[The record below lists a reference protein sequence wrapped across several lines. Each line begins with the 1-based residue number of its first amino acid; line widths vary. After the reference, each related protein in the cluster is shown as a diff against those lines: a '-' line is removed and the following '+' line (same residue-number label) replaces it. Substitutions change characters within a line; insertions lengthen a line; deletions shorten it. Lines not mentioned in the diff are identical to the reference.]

1 MRFYCG
7 FAPGGTADLLCR
19 ILADAVTPEVGQ
31 KVIVDTKTGA
41 SGFIAN
47 ETVANAAPD
56 GRTIGL
62 AAMAAMCVA
71 PVMPGQK
78 LPINVDTDLT
88 PIANIAGVY
97 NMLVFGKHVAFRT
110 VPELIEHA
118 RKNPGKLS
126 YASAGNG
133 TSQHLAGELFQ
144 KMAGV
149 KLLHVPYRGGAPAI
163 QDMVAGNC
171 DMMFG
176 NMPEFLGQIGGGGL
190 IPIAF
195 GSPHVSPLFPN
206 LPLISQYLPGF
217 EVVNWFAVFGSK
229 GLPADLVAVWNKALR
244 AAVAKPD
251 VQKRFVENGM
261 DTVIG
266 SPEELKATIFA
277 DRKKWADVIKEAGI
291 RGGLGA
297 SGCASLRAAR
307 RIFLRVDVI
316 RSSLRA
322 MEWRAPSQTEPKT
335 CRSRRHTT
343 ARCITKSSTRSRR
356 GSRRREAILFHHG
369 IGGSAGIWAGWQPAL
384 ADGLPD
390 GHLRH
395 ARVRTVGYSG
405 GGLCL
410 VARSP
415 GRGSVRGGR
424 RGRVETISSRGRV
437 RSAARWRWPPHWR
450 GPSGSPRSPSAT
462 APISAPRSSGS
473 RPGGASSTQAG

>member
-1 MRFYCG
+1 MKRRIFVGAGVAALAGAPVWAQTKIGGDVRFYCG
-7 FAPGGTADLLCR
+7 G
-19 ILADAVTPEVGQ
+19 
-31 KVIVDTKTGA
+31 
-41 SGFIAN
+41 
-47 ETVANAAPD
+47 APD

-97 NMLVFGKHVAFRT
+97 NMLVFGKHVPFRT
-110 VPELIEHA
+110 VPELIEQA

-195 GSPHVSPLFPN
+195 GSPHPSPLFPN

-229 GLPADLVAVWNKALR
+229 GLPADLVGAWNKALR

-266 SPEELKATIFA
+266 SPEELKATIVA
-277 DRKKWADVIKEAGI
+277 DRKKWAAVIQEAGI
-291 RGGLGA
+291 R
-297 SGCASLRAAR
+297 
-307 RIFLRVDVI
+307 
-316 RSSLRA
+316 
-322 MEWRAPSQTEPKT
+322 
-335 CRSRRHTT
+335 
-343 ARCITKSSTRSRR
+343 
-356 GSRRREAILFHHG
+356 
-369 IGGSAGIWAGWQPAL
+369 
-384 ADGLPD
+384 AD
-390 GHLRH
+390 
-395 ARVRTVGYSG
+395 
-405 GGLCL
+405 
-410 VARSP
+410 
-415 GRGSVRGGR
+415 
-424 RGRVETISSRGRV
+424 
-437 RSAARWRWPPHWR
+437 
-450 GPSGSPRSPSAT
+450 
-462 APISAPRSSGS
+462 
-473 RPGGASSTQAG
+473 

>member
-1 MRFYCG
+1 MKRRIFVGAGVAALAGAPVWAQSKIGGDVRFYCG

-47 ETVANAAPD
+47 ETVANGAPD

-97 NMLVFGKHVAFRT
+97 NMLVFGKHVPFRT
-110 VPELIEHA
+110 VPELIEQA

-144 KMAGV
+144 KMASV

-195 GSPHVSPLFPN
+195 GSPHPSPLFPN
-206 LPLISQYLPGF
+206 LPVISKYLPGF

-229 GLPADLVAVWNKALR
+229 GLPADLVGAWNKALR

-266 SPEELKATIFA
+266 SPEELKATIVA
-277 DRKKWADVIKEAGI
+277 DRKKWAAVIQEAGI
-291 RGGLGA
+291 R
-297 SGCASLRAAR
+297 
-307 RIFLRVDVI
+307 
-316 RSSLRA
+316 
-322 MEWRAPSQTEPKT
+322 
-335 CRSRRHTT
+335 
-343 ARCITKSSTRSRR
+343 
-356 GSRRREAILFHHG
+356 
-369 IGGSAGIWAGWQPAL
+369 
-384 ADGLPD
+384 AD
-390 GHLRH
+390 
-395 ARVRTVGYSG
+395 
-405 GGLCL
+405 
-410 VARSP
+410 
-415 GRGSVRGGR
+415 
-424 RGRVETISSRGRV
+424 
-437 RSAARWRWPPHWR
+437 
-450 GPSGSPRSPSAT
+450 
-462 APISAPRSSGS
+462 
-473 RPGGASSTQAG
+473 

>member
-1 MRFYCG
+1 MKRRIFVGMGAAALAAAPVWAQSRIGGDVRFYCG

-19 ILADAVTPEVGQ
+19 ILADAVTSEVGQ

-110 VPELIEHA
+110 VPELIEQA

-195 GSPHVSPLFPN
+195 GSPHASPLFPN
-206 LPLISQYLPGF
+206 LPLISKYLPGF

-229 GLPADLVAVWNKALR
+229 GLPADLVATWNKALR

-291 RGGLGA
+291 R
-297 SGCASLRAAR
+297 
-307 RIFLRVDVI
+307 
-316 RSSLRA
+316 
-322 MEWRAPSQTEPKT
+322 
-335 CRSRRHTT
+335 
-343 ARCITKSSTRSRR
+343 
-356 GSRRREAILFHHG
+356 
-369 IGGSAGIWAGWQPAL
+369 
-384 ADGLPD
+384 AD
-390 GHLRH
+390 
-395 ARVRTVGYSG
+395 
-405 GGLCL
+405 
-410 VARSP
+410 
-415 GRGSVRGGR
+415 
-424 RGRVETISSRGRV
+424 
-437 RSAARWRWPPHWR
+437 
-450 GPSGSPRSPSAT
+450 
-462 APISAPRSSGS
+462 
-473 RPGGASSTQAG
+473 

>member
-1 MRFYCG
+1 MKRRIFVGAGAAALADAPGWAQSKIGGDVRFYCG

-47 ETVANAAPD
+47 ETVANGAPD

-78 LPINVDTDLT
+78 LPINVDTDLA

-97 NMLVFGKHVAFRT
+97 NMLVFGKHVPFRT
-110 VPELIEHA
+110 VPELIEQA
-118 RKNPGKLS
+118 KKNPGKLS

-195 GSPHVSPLFPN
+195 GSPHPSPLFPN
-206 LPLISQYLPGF
+206 LPVISKYLPGF

-229 GLPADLVAVWNKALR
+229 GLPADLVGAWNKALR

-266 SPEELKATIFA
+266 SPEELKATIVA
-277 DRKKWADVIKEAGI
+277 DRKKWAAVIQEAGI
-291 RGGLGA
+291 R
-297 SGCASLRAAR
+297 
-307 RIFLRVDVI
+307 
-316 RSSLRA
+316 
-322 MEWRAPSQTEPKT
+322 
-335 CRSRRHTT
+335 
-343 ARCITKSSTRSRR
+343 
-356 GSRRREAILFHHG
+356 
-369 IGGSAGIWAGWQPAL
+369 
-384 ADGLPD
+384 AD
-390 GHLRH
+390 
-395 ARVRTVGYSG
+395 
-405 GGLCL
+405 
-410 VARSP
+410 
-415 GRGSVRGGR
+415 
-424 RGRVETISSRGRV
+424 
-437 RSAARWRWPPHWR
+437 
-450 GPSGSPRSPSAT
+450 
-462 APISAPRSSGS
+462 
-473 RPGGASSTQAG
+473 

>member
-1 MRFYCG
+1 MKRRIFVGAGVAALAGAPVRAQTRIGGDVRFYCG

-47 ETVANAAPD
+47 ETVANGAPD

-97 NMLVFGKHVAFRT
+97 NMLVFGKHVPFRA
-110 VPELIEHA
+110 VPELIERA
-118 RKNPGKLS
+118 KKNPGKLS

-195 GSPHVSPLFPN
+195 GSPHPSPLFPN
-206 LPLISQYLPGF
+206 LPVISKYLPGF

-229 GLPADLVAVWNKALR
+229 GLPADLVGAWNKALR

-266 SPEELKATIFA
+266 SPEELKATIVA
-277 DRKKWADVIKEAGI
+277 DRKKWAAVIQEAGI
-291 RGGLGA
+291 R
-297 SGCASLRAAR
+297 
-307 RIFLRVDVI
+307 
-316 RSSLRA
+316 
-322 MEWRAPSQTEPKT
+322 
-335 CRSRRHTT
+335 
-343 ARCITKSSTRSRR
+343 
-356 GSRRREAILFHHG
+356 
-369 IGGSAGIWAGWQPAL
+369 
-384 ADGLPD
+384 AD
-390 GHLRH
+390 
-395 ARVRTVGYSG
+395 
-405 GGLCL
+405 
-410 VARSP
+410 
-415 GRGSVRGGR
+415 
-424 RGRVETISSRGRV
+424 
-437 RSAARWRWPPHWR
+437 
-450 GPSGSPRSPSAT
+450 
-462 APISAPRSSGS
+462 
-473 RPGGASSTQAG
+473 

>member
-1 MRFYCG
+1 MKRRSFMGAGVAAFGGLAGTPAWPQSKIGGDVRLYCG

-47 ETVANAAPD
+47 ETVANAPPD

-62 AAMAAMCVA
+62 AAMAAMCVS

-88 PIANIAGVY
+88 PIANIVGVY
-97 NMLVFGKHVAFRT
+97 NMLVVGKHVPFRT

-118 RKNPGKLS
+118 KNNPGKLS

-133 TSQHLAGELFQ
+133 TSQHLAGELFK

-149 KLLHVPYRGGAPAI
+149 NLLQVPYRGGAPAI

-195 GSPHVSPLFPN
+195 GSPHPSPLFAN
-206 LPLISQYLPGF
+206 LPLISQVLPGF

-229 GLPADLVAVWNKALR
+229 GLPADLVGVWNKALR
-244 AAVAKPD
+244 AAIAKPD
-251 VQKRFVENGM
+251 LQKRFVENGM

-277 DRKKWADVIKEAGI
+277 DRKKWADVIQAAGI
-291 RGGLGA
+291 R
-297 SGCASLRAAR
+297 
-307 RIFLRVDVI
+307 
-316 RSSLRA
+316 
-322 MEWRAPSQTEPKT
+322 
-335 CRSRRHTT
+335 
-343 ARCITKSSTRSRR
+343 
-356 GSRRREAILFHHG
+356 
-369 IGGSAGIWAGWQPAL
+369 
-384 ADGLPD
+384 AD
-390 GHLRH
+390 
-395 ARVRTVGYSG
+395 
-405 GGLCL
+405 
-410 VARSP
+410 
-415 GRGSVRGGR
+415 
-424 RGRVETISSRGRV
+424 
-437 RSAARWRWPPHWR
+437 
-450 GPSGSPRSPSAT
+450 
-462 APISAPRSSGS
+462 
-473 RPGGASSTQAG
+473 